1 MLISIITINY
11 NKREGLEKTI
21 KSVKS
26 QTYPNIQYI
35 VIDGASIDGSVDV
48 IRDYS
53 EYIHYWVSEPDNG
66 IYHAM
71 NKGIEKA
78 KGDYLLF
85 LNSGDSLTSNT
96 IIKDIIEDL
105 KSGEDIIFGLLKSV
119 PSGIINYTDV
129 KLPFTLLDFYKY
141 SPVPHPASFIRNK
154 IIKELR
160 YDESLKISSDW
171 KFFLE
176 AIVFKGC
183 TCKKINKVVTDFEEY
198 GVSCINDEIGEKE
211 RIKVLKNLLP
221 KCIYDDYFKFSY
233 GSYNND
239 DEYDMFFLK
248 IKKFRYGK
256 LAYSFAVI
264 FIRLV
269 SLIKP
274 YLRFSRNFPIILK

>member
-1 MLISIITINY
+1 MLISIITINF

-26 QTYPNIQYI
+26 QTYLNIQYI
-35 VIDGASIDGSVDV
+35 VIDGASTDGSVDV
-48 IRDYS
+48 IKNNS
-53 EYIHYWVSEPDNG
+53 EYIDYWISERDKG

-85 LNSGDSLTSNT
+85 LNSGDCLTSDT

-119 PSGIINYTDV
+119 PSGIINYADV

-171 KFFLE
+171 KFFLL

-183 TCKKINKVVTDFEEY
+183 TCKKLNKVVTDFEED
-198 GVSCINDEIGEKE
+198 GISSTNDEVGEKE
-211 RIKVLKNLLP
+211 RIKVLKDLLP
-221 KCIYDDYFKFSY
+221 KCIYDDYFKFAY
-233 GSYNND
+233 GNYNND

-248 IKKFRYGK
+248 IKNYRYGK
-256 LAYSFAVI
+256 LIYSLSVLFV
-264 FIRLV
+264 RLV